1 MYNDIYLLFFFLKN
15 VYALTCCIDQICI
28 IIFFIVHMYMYMYI
42 LLHVHHVQSEI
53 LKQIHPHSRKQTQ
66 WSRHLSLLECWTS
79 LHGNEFAVE
88 RSGY

>member
-1 MYNDIYLLFFFLKN
+1 MIFICVFFLKS

-28 IIFFIVHMYMYMYI
+28 IIFFIVHMYMYI

-88 RSGY
+88 RFGY